1 MASTSASTI
10 ELAPMHALGLVSSDA
25 PKADILSITPAAAA
39 KPIASTGFPLSPTST
54 SAGGI
59 EGGDSN
65 PTTATGDKIS
75 KVRGITVIA
84 TLAGIS
90 FLNTMGSGILVSA
103 IPQIARDV
111 HLQRGLELWPAA
123 VYALAAGCL
132 LLIFGALADSVVGAK
147 PMWVTGSYLFCAF
160 TVALG
165 FAQTGPQVI
174 ALRTL
179 LGASIAMCLPTAVG
193 LITLT
198 FPQKGTWRNVAFAM
212 NGMGQPLGFALGL
225 VLGGIFTDTIGWRWA
240 YYMMAG
246 INFVLSTASIWSLPH
261 KPVRT
266 GETKLATRLAEID
279 WVGAVMLSAALGLLM
294 YVLAMTTSSYLS
306 IGYAQNAALLAV
318 SLALLIAFPFW
329 MHWQTRKGRPALIP
343 NRLWRNATFTSV
355 CINVFFCWAALDG
368 LEYFTTLYL
377 QEVEGLSALQSSLRF
392 IPHPILGALT
402 NIATAYLISRVKVQ
416 TLTTVSGVVTI
427 VPPILMAT
435 ISVGE
440 NYWFAPFWALLLSPM
455 NPDVLFTASNLVI
468 SEAFP
473 PELQSL
479 AGGVFNEVAQFG
491 NSVGLAVTA
500 AIAASVTE
508 HSHAAD
514 SKAALMEGYRAA
526 FWTIFAATGLVVIV
540 SYVGFRKGGTVG
552 KKND

>member
-1 MASTSASTI
+1 MASTTTSTI
-10 ELAPMHALGLVSSDA
+10 ELAPIADRDTADSNAMPIPATADTTKGA
-25 PKADILSITPAAAA
+25 PAPTMAPPSVLAGADGAAA
-39 KPIASTGFPLSPTST
+39 KV
-54 SAGGI
+54 
-59 EGGDSN
+59 
-65 PTTATGDKIS
+65 S

-103 IPQIARDV
+103 TPQIARDV
-111 HLQRGLELWPAA
+111 GLQRGLELWPAA

-132 LLIFGALADSVVGAK
+132 LLIFGALADGVTGAK

-165 FAQTGPQVI
+165 FARTGPQVI

-246 INFVLSTASIWSLPH
+246 INFCLSTASLWSLPN
-261 KPVRT
+261 KPVSQS
-266 GETKLATRLAEID
+266 GKPLVARLAEID

-306 IGYAQNAALLAV
+306 IGYAQNAALLSV
-318 SLALLIAFPFW
+318 SLALIIAFPFW
-329 MHWQTRKGRPALIP
+329 MHWQTLKGRPALIP

-355 CINVFFCWAALDG
+355 CINVFFCWAALNG
-368 LEYFTTLYL
+368 LEYFTTLYF
-377 QEVEGLSALQSSLRF
+377 QEIEGLSALQSSIRF

-402 NIATAYLISRVKVQ
+402 NVATAYLISRVKVQ
-416 TLTTVSGVVTI
+416 TLTTVSALITMI
-427 VPPILMAT
+427 APILMAT
-435 ISVGE
+435 IGVGE

-508 HSHAAD
+508 HSHSAD

-526 FWTIFAATGLVVIV
+526 FWTIFAATGLVVVV
-540 SYVGFRKGGTVG
+540 SYFGFRKGGTVG

>member
-1 MASTSASTI
+1 MASTSVSTI
-10 ELAPMHALGLVSSDA
+10 ELAPMQDRGLVSSSS
-25 PKADILSITPAAAA
+25 ADILPIPPAAAS
-39 KPIASTGFPLSPTST
+39 KPATVTAIPAPST
-54 SAGGI
+54 SASAGNIGA
-59 EGGDSN
+59 GTSSS
-65 PTTATGDKIS
+65 TVTATDKIS

-111 HLQRGLELWPAA
+111 NLQRGLELWPAA

-147 PMWVTGSYLFCAF
+147 PMWVAGSYLFCAF

-198 FPQKGTWRNVAFAM
+198 FPHKGTWRNVAFAM

-266 GETKLATRLAEID
+266 GKTLATRLAEID

-329 MHWQTRKGRPALIP
+329 MHWQTLKGRPALIP

-355 CINVFFCWAALDG
+355 CINVFFCWAALNG
-368 LEYFTTLYL
+368 LEYFTTLYF

-416 TLTTVSGVVTI
+416 TLTTVSAVATI
-427 VPPILMAT
+427 VPPVLMAT
-435 ISVGE
+435 IRVGE
-440 NYWFAPFWALLLSPM
+440 NYWFAPFWVLLLSPM

-508 HSHAAD
+508 HSHSVD

-526 FWTIFAATGLVVIV
+526 FWTIFAATGLVTIV

>member
-1 MASTSASTI
+1 MASTSTLTI
-10 ELAPMHALGLVSSDA
+10 ELAPMQDRGLVSSGTA
-25 PKADILSITPAAAA
+25 KADIVPIPPAAVTKATAA
-39 KPIASTGFPLSPTST
+39 ATPPASSTGAAAGDEASSSTITST
-54 SAGGI
+54 
-59 EGGDSN
+59 
-65 PTTATGDKIS
+65 DKIS

-84 TLAGIS
+84 TLAGIN
-90 FLNTMGSGILVSA
+90 FLNTMGTGILVSA

-132 LLIFGALADSVVGAK
+132 LLIFGALADGVVGAK
-147 PMWVTGSYLFCAF
+147 PMWVAGSYLFCAF

-165 FAQTGPQVI
+165 FARTGPQVI

-198 FPQKGTWRNVAFAM
+198 FPHKGTWRNVAFAM

-225 VLGGIFTDTIGWRWA
+225 VLGGVFTDTIGWRWA

-266 GETKLATRLAEID
+266 GEKLTSRLAEID

-306 IGYAQNAALLAV
+306 IGYALNAALLAV

-329 MHWQTRKGRPALIP
+329 MHWQTLKGRPALIP

-355 CINVFFCWAALDG
+355 CINVFFCWAALNG
-368 LEYFTTLYL
+368 LEYFTTLYF

-416 TLTTVSGVVTI
+416 TLTTVSAVITVI
-427 VPPILMAT
+427 PPILMAT
-435 ISVGE
+435 VRVGE
-440 NYWFAPFWALLLSPM
+440 NYWLAPFWALLLSPM

-508 HSHAAD
+508 HSHSAD
-514 SKAALMEGYRAA
+514 SKVALMEGYRAA
-526 FWTIFAATGLVVIV
+526 FWTIFAATGLVVFV
-540 SYVGFRKGGTVG
+540 SYFGFRKGGTVG

>member
-1 MASTSASTI
+1 MSSI
-10 ELAPMHALGLVSSDA
+10 ELAPL
-25 PKADILSITPAAAA
+25 ADRGVPASGTAEADVISIPAVAITQKEA
-39 KPIASTGFPLSPTST
+39 PTSVPVMSPST
-54 SAGGI
+54 SGM
-59 EGGDSN
+59 DD
-65 PTTATGDKIS
+65 TTAPTDKVS

-103 IPQIARDV
+103 TPQIARDV
-111 HLQRGLELWPAA
+111 GLQRGLELWPAA

-132 LLIFGALADSVVGAK
+132 LLIFGALADGVTGAK

-165 FAQTGPQVI
+165 FARTGPQVI

-246 INFVLSTASIWSLPH
+246 INFCLSTASIWSLPN
-261 KPVRT
+261 KPVHQS
-266 GETKLATRLAEID
+266 EKPLMARLAEID

-318 SLALLIAFPFW
+318 SLALIIAFPLW
-329 MHWQTRKGRPALIP
+329 MHWQTLKGRPALIP

-355 CINVFFCWAALDG
+355 CISVFFCWAALNG
-368 LEYFTTLYL
+368 LEYFTTLYF
-377 QEVEGLSALQSSLRF
+377 QEIEGLSALQSSIRF

-402 NIATAYLISRVKVQ
+402 NVATAYLISRVKVQ
-416 TLTTVSGVVTI
+416 TLTTVSALITMVA
-427 VPPILMAT
+427 PILMAT
-435 ISVGE
+435 IGVGE

-455 NPDVLFTASNLVI
+455 NPD
-468 SEAFP
+468 
-473 PELQSL
+473 ELQSL

-508 HSHAAD
+508 HSQSGD
-514 SKAALMEGYRAA
+514 NKAALMEGYRAA
-526 FWTIFAATGLVVIV
+526 FWTIFAATGLVVLI
-540 SYVGFRKGGTVG
+540 SYFGFRKGGTVG